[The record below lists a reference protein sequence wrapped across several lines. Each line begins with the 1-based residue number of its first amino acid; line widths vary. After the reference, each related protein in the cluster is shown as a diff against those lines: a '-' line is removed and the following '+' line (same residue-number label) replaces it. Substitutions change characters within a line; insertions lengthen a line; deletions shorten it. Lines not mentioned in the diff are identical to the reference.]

1 MASFQKNPITK
12 FSRVKNDL
20 AELQRWWPVN
30 IRDDGTLGITVD
42 PVLFKTDFGTQTV
55 NRTDGEAE
63 IAGVR
68 VEAINDDGSSLA
80 GTEPTITITGS
91 GTFMPVCT
99 VTHTNGTTTKFML
112 VAPSL
117 KITHGPMSN
126 GAWTNIN
133 ATGTDGL
140 TMLSGAGD
148 GTGTQAGKV
157 HLPMNLFEG
166 GNSPRDGPYP
176 IFMTVQEFVEMIDSY
191 RHVGNVDSDKPAWIP
206 HRQEPQSADYGMSSP
221 AFPDITADPRPPVV
235 SSAAFPTTSPYR
247 ATVFMPMMLDNNQM
261 AIQAGGSTLWGTA
274 GGSLGNNGIWNKNGI
289 TRYNQSPLA
298 SSLVVYKRVGT
309 SGDHQ
314 ENLNMALNRIE
325 DINQAAV
332 YTSSDTT
339 ESPSPKYRMAMAL
352 ACFLKDGTYSLNN
365 GTLIPYSYDASR
377 DIGGVNT
384 NTLYTTWDGMKGYG
398 DFASTDEW
406 AKTSAG
412 IYPLFDFVQGPI
424 TPRAQGSNWTQAVLS
439 DHIQANAPLRYE
451 VAPNAKASPVT
462 GLELAVGVVDG
473 AGTTTDPNR
482 TNTYLKVT
490 VYAANGFASN
500 TATDPKHMPFGIGQ
514 SFYLK
519 GITGDLGVE
528 GTIAN
533 GLVWPSRYSSRRKPL
548 AADNLDCNGWWKVSK
563 VTTLA
568 IGSGGDLAVTY
579 WCLLNP
585 QWNLPAVASYV
596 PSSSTKI
603 LAGRTGGPEYKYNT
617 KFFETTLTD
626 SVTGAHYYTYQ
637 GIEDGMGGTWNRY
650 VRAEP
655 RSPNNYQESPP
666 SGNQTWPALSEIG
679 TGYQAGMNQGDNNV
693 PPASSSNDTYPARPT
708 IGQVGFKNLFGVYQ
722 PTRIIPRGI
731 AIQTIGT
738 DYVKGIDP
746 DISRGN
752 GSLRIP
758 TPLGHDICTR
768 YNNISVRGKFA
779 SAASTMG
786 TTSIDLTNIGTSS
799 WRMRSDISLQ
809 LYQNPMFDRDKW
821 SWRGVS
827 TPLLSFMDSDT
838 GNHAWDYVKPT
849 GVTGIWTHGRNRPW
863 PAHERMGTRLSMSP
877 SLLPAGIGSDTGW
890 VNGGIETNNIGMSE
904 IGCSPI
910 HLDIEL
916 GLFIPNKSNRM
927 SIIEFDM
934 NDADSELGR
943 HHMIYGT
950 NNRDKGFGFQ
960 PLWNGQDAGVYQR
973 DSIYMDASGSALD
986 PQPAIT
992 GSGEVAR
999 LATVRDAI
1007 SGDTHEVAVTGGN
1020 VAFANFGVD
1029 TNKAYRP
1036 IMNEYAVTEPFPKG
1050 GTANRPAIW
1059 FSGAASHFTTPVD
1072 GTAVWNNAETF
1083 ALPSQAGFGRMG
1095 TGFGQGE
1102 SFSYNE
1108 GFNTVRSTFTDG
1120 GMGLSFNGVLVG
1132 TDQSAAEPV
1141 WAFQIKSCAIS
1152 ASRDR
1157 RPYWLNMGITD
1168 LPAEYSLIG
1177 VEEPV
1182 VMGKNQAVVADLP
1195 FTSYRNPTDRSY
1207 LHVPIGENLLTNI
1220 NYYFPEQFPEGLSR
1234 GKDSAGYLL
1243 APDNPMIQTS
1253 NVDLQVDAITLRHIP
1268 TPAMLPFTV
1277 DTISQKAPDGVS
1289 GYITL
1294 AKYSELIIEADNID
1308 VAKRN
1313 FITVSLFQP
1322 PSSATIA
1329 KEATTPIAGF
1339 QDLDP
1344 DFMGGVGA
1352 IDLSGLPSNNLT
1364 TGFVVRFNFYVP
1376 DTTYPELHPIDWR
1389 KTPIIRSYKVFYDHR
1404 PTANATII
1412 GNTYDGSTAT
1422 TVGLPFGHSPVGFNS
1437 KVGHIVSLKMAGTTT
1452 DPDRKIAKLRALW
1465 GDGTDTDWIDVVTPA
1480 TTVDYDVSHVYS
1492 TRPASPY
1499 KYNINVYAMDDAGN
1513 ISFQSVTVEALINA
1527 AEPVSIL
1534 RAVPSMVRAG
1544 QVIRMDGS
1552 DSYPIDTDTTLAAYT
1567 WTFGDGSSQVVG
1579 STVNQDHTYAIA
1591 GEYMATLIVTDS
1603 LGTVS
1608 PSSKAVVKVLPA
1620 TLVVPLTLSTK
1631 PTSFT
1636 RTRSANLAS
1645 TPILD
1650 AVYPEVSDMGTRG
1663 DVFSLSGMFLQATQE
1678 TDIAFMEELLLS
1690 GALVEFEYRSVNFVG
1705 TPDSKTFTGRMT
1717 SFDYNRQGGSNDRTP
1732 YSATF
1737 IREAG
1742 LGV

>member
-42 PVLFKTDFGTQTV
+42 PVLFKTDFGTQIM

-63 IAGVR
+63 VAGVR
-68 VEAINDDGSSLA
+68 VEAINDDGTSLA
-80 GTEPTITITGS
+80 GTEPTITISGS
-91 GTFMPVCT
+91 GTFSPVCT
-99 VTHTNGTTTKFML
+99 VNHTDGTTTKFML

-117 KITHGPMSN
+117 KITSGPVSN
-126 GAWTNIN
+126 GVWTDIN

-148 GTGTQAGKV
+148 GTGVNAGKV
-157 HLPMNLFEG
+157 HLPMNLSESG
-166 GNSPRDGPYP
+166 KTNRDGPYP
-176 IFMTVQEFVEMIDSY
+176 IFMTVQEFVEMIDTY

-206 HRQEPQSADYGMSSP
+206 HRQEPQTVDYEMSSP
-221 AFPDITADPRPPVV
+221 AFPDITADPRTPVV
-235 SSAAFPTTSPYR
+235 GTDAFPTTSPYR

-274 GGSLGNNGIWNKNGI
+274 GGSMTAGQWNKNGI
-289 TRYNQSPLA
+289 TRYNQSPLI
-298 SSLVVYKRVGT
+298 SPLVVYKRVGT

-314 ENLNMALNRIE
+314 ENLNISLTQDEDLNR
-325 DINQAAV
+325 AAI

-352 ACFLKDGTYSLNN
+352 ACFLKDGTYSLND
-365 GTLIPYSYDASR
+365 GVLIPYSYDASR

-384 NTLYTTWDGMKGYG
+384 NTLYTTWDGLKGYG
-398 DFASTDEW
+398 DFVTTEEW
-406 AKTSAG
+406 QKTSAG
-412 IYPLFDFVQGPI
+412 VYPLFDFVQGPI

-451 VAPNAKASPVT
+451 VPPNAKESPVT
-462 GLELAVGVVDG
+462 GIEMAVGVVDG
-473 AGTTTDPNR
+473 AGTQADPNR

-490 VYAANGFASN
+490 VLAEATFSASG
-500 TATDPKHMPFGIGQ
+500 ATDPQHVPFTIGD

-519 GITGDLGVE
+519 GVTGELGTE
-528 GTIAN
+528 GTVSN
-533 GLVWPSRYSSRRKPL
+533 GKIWPTRYSSRRKL
-548 AADNLDCNGWWKVSK
+548 LLGDDLDCNGWWKVSK
-563 VTTLA
+563 VTT
-568 IGSGGDLAVTY
+568 IPVGSDSAVTY
-579 WCLLNP
+579 WCILNP
-585 QWNLPAVASYV
+585 KWDLPAVTAYV
-596 PSSSTKI
+596 PSDAKI

-617 KFFETTLTD
+617 KFFDYVMSDASNSHTIA
-626 SVTGAHYYTYQ
+626 S
-637 GIEDGMGGTWNRY
+637 IEDGMGATWNDY
-650 VRAEP
+650 QITDPNAPDNFQTEP
-655 RSPNNYQESPP
+655 PVS
-666 SGNQTWPALSEIG
+666 NQSWPALSKIG

-708 IGQVGFKNLFGVYQ
+708 LGQVGFKDTFGKYL

-746 DISRGN
+746 DISKGN

-758 TPLGHDICTR
+758 SPLGHDLSTR
-768 YNNISVRGKFA
+768 YNNVSVRGA
-779 SAASTMG
+779 ISVSEAGNLSETDA
-786 TTSIDLTNIGTSS
+786 LVNIGQSS
-799 WRMRSDISLQ
+799 WRVRTDMPLEPEQ
-809 LYQNPMFDRDKW
+809 KGLFDRDKW
-821 SWRGVS
+821 AWRGVS
-827 TPLLSFMDSDT
+827 TPLWSFMDSET
-838 GNHAWDYVKPT
+838 GNHAWDYIKPT

-877 SLLPAGIGSDTGW
+877 SLLPTGVGSDAGW
-890 VNGGIETNNIGMSE
+890 VNGGIETNNMGMSE

-960 PLWNGQDAGVYQR
+960 PLWNGNEAGTYQI
-973 DSIYMDASGSALD
+973 DSIYMDASGSALV
-986 PQPAIT
+986 PQPPLT
-992 GSGEVAR
+992 GTT

-1007 SGDTHEVAVTGGN
+1007 DRTLAAVSGGN
-1020 VAFANFGVD
+1020 VAFSNFAFKSGSANQPQKD
-1029 TNKAYRP
+1029 TAT
-1036 IMNEYAVTEPFPKG
+1036 TEPFPKG

-1059 FSGAASHFTTPVD
+1059 FSGAAPHFTTPVD
-1072 GTAVWNNAETF
+1072 SVAIWQGTEGF
-1083 ALPSQAGFGRMG
+1083 ALPAQGGFGRMG
-1095 TGFGQGE
+1095 TGFGQGA
-1102 SFSYNE
+1102 SFTYNE

-1120 GMGLSFNGVLVG
+1120 GMSLSFNGIAVG
-1132 TDQSAAEPV
+1132 TDESAAEPV
-1141 WAFQIKSCAIS
+1141 WAFQIKSCAVS

-1157 RPYWLNMGITD
+1157 RPYWLKMGSTTM
-1168 LPAEYSLIG
+1168 PVEYSLLSN
-1177 VEEPV
+1177 EEPV
-1182 VMGKNQAVVADLP
+1182 VVGKNVTNIHDDPFAV
-1195 FTSYRNPTDRSY
+1195 YRTGTDRSY
-1207 LHVPIGENLLTNI
+1207 FHQPAVETLLGLMDT
-1220 NYYFPEQFPEGLSR
+1220 YFPEQFPEGLSR

-1253 NVDLQVDAITLRHIP
+1253 NVDLQVDSMTLRHIP

-1277 DTISQKAPDGVS
+1277 DTIAQRAPDGVS

-1294 AKYSELIIEADNID
+1294 ARYTQLVIEAENIEPD
-1308 VAKRN
+1308 KRN
-1313 FITVSLFQP
+1313 FITVSLFNP
-1322 PSSATIA
+1322 PSSTTIA
-1329 KEATTPIAGF
+1329 KEATSPITGF

-1344 DFMGGVGA
+1344 EFLGGVGA
-1352 IDLSGLPSNNLT
+1352 VDLTGLPSNIRE

-1389 KTPIIRSYKVFYDHR
+1389 KTPIIRSYRVFYDHR
-1404 PTANATII
+1404 PTADATIV

-1422 TVGLPFGHSPVGFNS
+1422 TVGLPFGSSPVGFNS

-1452 DPDRKIAKLRALW
+1452 DPDRKIAKLRAFW
-1465 GDGTDTDWIDVVTPA
+1465 GDGTDTDWIDIVTPA
-1480 TTVDYDVSHVYS
+1480 STVDYDVSHVYS
-1492 TRPASPY
+1492 TRPSSPF
-1499 KYNINVYAMDDAGN
+1499 KYDIIVYAMDDAGN
-1513 ISFQSVTVEALINA
+1513 ISFPSVTVQALINA
-1527 AEPVSIL
+1527 AEPVAIL

-1552 DSYPIDTDTTLAAYT
+1552 DSYTIDTDTTLSAYT

-1603 LGTVS
+1603 IGTVS
-1608 PSSKAVVKVLPA
+1608 PSAKAVVKVLPA

-1690 GALVEFEYRSVNFVG
+1690 GALVEFEYRAVNFVG
-1705 TPDSKTFTGRMT
+1705 TADSKTFTGRMT

-1742 LGV
+1742 LGA